1 MNARQLRPRP
11 VALLF
16 GLVSLWA
23 LVARADGPSIQALES
38 RVMKLYERAAPGV
51 VNITS
56 RSYGYDFFLTPVPR
70 EGSGSGFVYDARG
83 HLVTNYHVVEG
94 AEELHVTFSDGSVQ
108 RARVVGADPT
118 NDLAVL
124 VVKALPPGA
133 EPLPVGTAS
142 QVKPGRFVVAIGNPF
157 GLGGSLSMGV
167 VSALGREIR
176 APDNRMMGELIQT
189 DAPINPG
196 NSGGPLLD
204 LDGEVIGVNTAIV
217 SPSRASAGIGFAIPA
232 RTLNR
237 VIPELIRHGRY
248 PHPWLGAQF
257 YELPVSL
264 ARLLIEAGVQ
274 VPADGGLLVIEAAR
288 GGPAHAAGLK
298 GATHILRLGNLRLPI
313 GGDFLLSVDGLTL
326 RDQNALTQYLESKK
340 RVGQEVKVRVWRAG
354 RVFELKA
361 KLGERYQ
368 RRRMR

>member
-1 MNARQLRPRP
+1 MNGTQMRPRQ
-11 VALLF
+11 VALVI
-16 GLVSLWA
+16 GLVSLGA
-23 LVARADGPSIQALES
+23 LAARAEEPSVQALES

-56 RSYGYDFFLTPVPR
+56 RSYSYDFFQTPVPR
-70 EGSGSGFVYDARG
+70 DGSGSGFVFDKGG
-83 HLVTNYHVVEG
+83 HLVTNFHVVEG
-94 AEELHVTFSDGSVQ
+94 AEELHVTFADGSVQ
-108 RARVVGADPT
+108 PARVVGADPT

-124 VVKALPPGA
+124 KVKRLPPDTK
-133 EPLPVGTAS
+133 PLPVGSPS

-204 LDGEVIGVNTAIV
+204 LDGEVIGLNTAIV

-237 VIPELIRHGRY
+237 VIPELISHGRY

-257 YELPVSL
+257 YELPMSL
-264 ARLLIEAGVQ
+264 ARLLTEAGVQ
-274 VPADGGLLVIEAAR
+274 VPSDGGLLLLEAAP
-288 GGPAHAAGLK
+288 GGPAHRAGLK

-313 GGDFLLSVDGLTL
+313 GGDFLLAVDDLSL

-340 RVGQEVKVRVWRAG
+340 RVGQVVKVRIWRSG
-354 RVFELKA
+354 KVFEVKA

-368 RRRMR
+368 RGRLR